1 MKEREQG
8 REERPRRAGTSG
20 TEDGTGAHSEDART
34 GEEERSP
41 RSARHQGT
49 PEPDRPA
56 PGRQGGEAGR
66 PSQAEGERE

>member
-8 REERPRRAGTSG
+8 REERHRGGRSSG

-41 RSARHQGT
+41 RSARQQGT
-49 PEPDRPA
+49 PEPERPA
-56 PGRQGGEAGR
+56 PGREGGEPER